1 MRRKRKL
8 RGTEVWG
15 WGRGV
20 GVEWSTF
27 CSRGG
32 PSECNVFE
40 PHPRCRHVVAGPA
53 ACDANATTHPSA
65 SPPCAC
71 ARQHAFLLLLSSPSP
86 TPIMHCRRRRAG
98 PFSLF
103 FTFSL
108 SDSQF
113 TTQTQTQSQA
123 SSWDSFLFLLPVS
136 HCLFGSLRKG
146 PAGICIFGA
155 SHSQYYHCTSRL
167 AASGN

>member
-1 MRRKRKL
+1 L
-8 RGTEVWG
+8 
-15 WGRGV
+15 
-20 GVEWSTF
+20 EWSGARF
-27 CSRGG
+27 ARVVGR
-32 PSECNVFE
+32 PSAMFLSLTRVVVTWWRVLLHVMRMPQHIH
-40 PHPRCRHVVAGPA
+40 PHPSHCA
-53 ACDANATTHPSA
+53 
-65 SPPCAC
+65 AC
-71 ARQHAFLLLLSSPSP
+71 ARQHAFLLLSSPSP

>member
-1 MRRKRKL
+1 M
-8 RGTEVWG
+8 
-15 WGRGV
+15 
-20 GVEWSTF
+20 EWSTF
-27 CSRGG
+27 CSHGG

-123 SSWDSFLFLLPVS
+123 SSWDSFLFLLPVTVYLDLYAKAPQVFAYS
-136 HCLFGSLRKG
+136 E
-146 PAGICIFGA
+146 PATA
-155 SHSQYYHCTSRL
+155 STTTVL
-167 AASGN
+167 AG